1 MFLLQEN
8 CEKLTGSSLH
18 YKDTQRHRAAHNWNS
33 KIDWLIVPMIYVNA
47 WKVRLNR
54 CFFKQIRKTHHNY
67 KVVRYIRAWFVP
79 SLSPSSLNQLRIKG
93 LTFFISEQWR
103 MKTRTQ
109 KLLKPVSQGQP
120 LCLEILTLMFSILA
134 RYQRM
139 YNFTSMP
146 KWRTVHKHTRRLRMQ
161 MQTWVYR
168 KKLWKRWENYWALA
182 VVHSR
187 CWRASAS

>member
-1 MFLLQEN
+1 
-8 CEKLTGSSLH
+8 
-18 YKDTQRHRAAHNWNS
+18 
-33 KIDWLIVPMIYVNA
+33 
-47 WKVRLNR
+47 
-54 CFFKQIRKTHHNY
+54 
-67 KVVRYIRAWFVP
+67 
-79 SLSPSSLNQLRIKG
+79 
-93 LTFFISEQWR
+93 

-168 KKLWKRWENYWALA
+168 KNCEKGEKITGHKLLFIA
-182 VVHSR
+182 VVLAKKVTS
-187 CWRASAS
+187 

>member
-1 MFLLQEN
+1 MLMPKKF
-8 CEKLTGSSLH
+8 KLKKKVANK
-18 YKDTQRHRAAHNWNS
+18 KDTPS
-33 KIDWLIVPMIYVNA
+33 
-47 WKVRLNR
+47 
-54 CFFKQIRKTHHNY
+54 HHSY
-67 KVVRYIRAWFVP
+67 KVVRCIRAWFVP
-79 SLSPSSLNQLRIKG
+79 SLSPSSPNQLRIKG
-93 LTFFISEQWR
+93 LTFFISEQWG

-139 YNFTSMP
+139 YNFTSMQ

-168 KKLWKRWENYWALA
+168 NKLWKRWENYWALA
-182 VVHSR
+182 VVHSCCACKESNKLTFCR
-187 CWRASAS
+187 QTWGLRR